1 MLVNSLPT
9 RVRRRSGVLPISL
22 SSARPPPAVPAR
34 SKGAGTPITVAVRF
48 VATSHFSACRLESP
62 STAERTAPYLIGCTG
77 TSARYV
83 TTSPAHCGSAKQT
96 ALPLNPY
103 SATFRAPSVS
113 HDPPIS
119 LRIQTRARLR
129 IALQEARDWPMQ
141 PNPALV
147 RFLWMAVIL
156 LAFIGLAVATRR
168 AVVLLHPG
176 TPTAPNNPAAALDA
190 HFADHRP
197 LTLAHIL
204 PAALFMLLGPLQF
217 VRRIRSNHPR
227 FHRWSGRIFLA
238 ASAVVGVTGLTMAFG
253 KTVGGLDEKAAITL
267 FGTFF
272 LIALSRALWHAMHR
286 EFAQHREWMIRGYA
300 TGLAVAA
307 IRPIMGAFFAA
318 AVLRGRT
325 PEPSQF
331 FGAAFWIGFTR

>member
-9 RVRRRSGVLPISL
+9 RVRRTSGVLPISS

-62 STAERTAPYLIGCTG
+62 CAATAPYLIGCTG
-77 TSARYV
+77 TSARYA
-83 TTSPAHCGSAKQT
+83 TTSPAHCGSTKQT

-103 SATFRAPSVS
+103 SATFRPPSVS

-141 PNPALV
+141 PKPALV
-147 RFLWMAVIL
+147 RFLWMAVIV

-197 LTLAHIL
+197 L
-204 PAALFMLLGPLQF
+204 
-217 VRRIRSNHPR
+217 
-227 FHRWSGRIFLA
+227 
-238 ASAVVGVTGLTMAFG
+238 
-253 KTVGGLDEKAAITL
+253 
-267 FGTFF
+267 
-272 LIALSRALWHAMHR
+272 
-286 EFAQHREWMIRGYA
+286 
-300 TGLAVAA
+300 
-307 IRPIMGAFFAA
+307 
-318 AVLRGRT
+318 
-325 PEPSQF
+325 
-331 FGAAFWIGFTR
+331 